1 MLGLIF
7 HAFLRLRAIVVGAL
21 MPVVGLV
28 MEPVAVV
35 VGVVGHVQLTFG
47 LYDIT
52 TVDVRAAI
60 VGIGDLCCIFVNG
73 QDVVLLIQSAAVQI
87 HDLGCIEFAR
97 QLA

>member
-1 MLGLIF
+1 M
-7 HAFLRLRAIVVGAL
+7 
-21 MPVVGLV
+21 
-28 MEPVAVV
+28 